1 MASICEKLSQTW
13 ECVFNLDFLSF
24 LNSLSRAAIFSDIS
38 PFNHLVALFTLIV
51 FAGATSFIISK
62 IFENKLE

>member
-1 MASICEKLSQTW
+1 MASTCQKLSQTW

-38 PFNHLVALFTLIV
+38 PFNHLVTLFSLIT
-51 FAGATSFIISK
+51 FAGATSFIIST
-62 IFENKLE
+62 IFEDKLE